1 MDCFYAA
8 VEVRDRP
15 ELRGRPVAVGGS
27 AQGRGVLTT
36 CSYEARRHGVRSAM
50 PSARALRL
58 CPDLIIL
65 PVDMARY
72 RRVSREIQ
80 TILRELTP
88 QVEPMSLDEA
98 YLDVSDCPD
107 YDGSATLMARELR
120 RRIREG
126 QGLTASTGV
135 APNKFLAKVA
145 SDWNKPDGEL
155 VIRPEQ
161 VADFVRA
168 LPLAKVPGVGPVT
181 AARLKTLG
189 IETCGDVQRWTPE
202 GLTRHLGRFGQRLH
216 ELAHGIDS
224 REVKTV
230 HRRKSLSV
238 ERTYQQDLA
247 DPSELDDCLPALY
260 AELER
265 RIERAGGLDCEPVK
279 AVVLKLK
286 FRDFSITT
294 AQRPATAPDLEAYR
308 ALAREAWGR
317 RALPVRLIGLG
328 IRLREPTGT
337 APGGQ
342 LELWSPGLGPESGP
356 AIEV

>member
-1 MDCFYAA
+1 MSRGSDSSAQRGPRGPAARKIIHIDMDCFYAA

-120 RRIREG
+120 RRIRED

-168 LPLAKVPGVGPVT
+168 LPVAKVPGVGPVT

-216 ELAHGIDS
+216 ELAHG
-224 REVKTV
+224 
-230 HRRKSLSV
+230 
-238 ERTYQQDLA
+238 
-247 DPSELDDCLPALY
+247 
-260 AELER
+260 
-265 RIERAGGLDCEPVK
+265 
-279 AVVLKLK
+279 
-286 FRDFSITT
+286 
-294 AQRPATAPDLEAYR
+294 
-308 ALAREAWGR
+308 
-317 RALPVRLIGLG
+317 
-328 IRLREPTGT
+328 
-337 APGGQ
+337 
-342 LELWSPGLGPESGP
+342 
-356 AIEV
+356 